1 MVFPA
6 EPMVWIIAGHYGTGK
21 TEFSVNFARE
31 LIRAGRRVALAD
43 LDIVDPY
50 FRSREQRAWLE
61 SIGVTVVASNLQNDI
76 DLPALSPQIEGAM
89 HDKGCDV
96 ILDVGGD
103 DMGARVLG
111 RFARVLRTRRVEMLF
126 VLNINRPLTAT
137 AADAAAYLQEIA
149 QEAGRPFTGIINN
162 THLYEM
168 TTQADVAEGEAAA
181 EELSALTG
189 LPIVFHTVGPRADAE
204 EDTAAGQAVRL
215 ERHLKKPWE

>member
-6 EPMVWIIAGHYGTGK
+6 EPTVWIVAGHYGTGK

-31 LIRAGRRVALAD
+31 LAEAGRRVALAD

-61 SIGVTVVASNLQNDI
+61 QLGVTVVASNLQDDI
-76 DLPALSPQIEGAM
+76 DLPALSPRIEGVLR
-89 HDKGCDV
+89 DRQCDV

-111 RFARVLRTRRVEMLF
+111 RFARALDARRAEMLF
-126 VLNINRPLTAT
+126 VLNINRPQTAT
-137 AADAAAYLQEIA
+137 AAEAAAYLDEIA
-149 QEAGRPFTGIINN
+149 RAAGRPFTGIVNN
-162 THLYEM
+162 THLYEK
-168 TTQADVAEGEAAA
+168 TTMADVAEGNAAA
-181 EELSALTG
+181 EALSALTG
-189 LPIVFHTVGPRADAE
+189 LPVRFHTVGPRAE
-204 EDTAAGQAVRL
+204 EGEDMAAGQAVRL

>member
-6 EPMVWIIAGHYGTGK
+6 EPTVWIIAGHYGTGK

-50 FRSREQRAWLE
+50 FRSREQRVWLE

-76 DLPALSPQIEGAM
+76 DLPALSPQIEGVM

-149 QEAGRPFTGIINN
+149 QAAGRPFTGIINN
-162 THLYEM
+162 THL
-168 TTQADVAEGEAAA
+168 
-181 EELSALTG
+181 S
-189 LPIVFHTVGPRADAE
+189 
-204 EDTAAGQAVRL
+204 
-215 ERHLKKPWE
+215 K

>member
-1 MVFPA
+1 M
-6 EPMVWIIAGHYGTGK
+6 
-21 TEFSVNFARE
+21 
-31 LIRAGRRVALAD
+31 
-43 LDIVDPY
+43 
-50 FRSREQRAWLE
+50 
-61 SIGVTVVASNLQNDI
+61 
-76 DLPALSPQIEGAM
+76 
-89 HDKGCDV
+89 
-96 ILDVGGD
+96 
-103 DMGARVLG
+103 
-111 RFARVLRTRRVEMLF
+111 LRTRRVEMLF

-149 QEAGRPFTGIINN
+149 QAAGRPFTGIINN

-168 TTQADVAEGEAAA
+168 TTRADVAEGEAAA